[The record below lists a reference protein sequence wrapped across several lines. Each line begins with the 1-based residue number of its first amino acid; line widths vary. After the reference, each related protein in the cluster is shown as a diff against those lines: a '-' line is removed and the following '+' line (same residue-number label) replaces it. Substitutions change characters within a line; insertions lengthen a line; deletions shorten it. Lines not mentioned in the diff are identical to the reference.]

1 MKKQLIVIL
10 SAVSCVM
17 FALSS
22 SASPPDK
29 KAEDILKEGQQ
40 LTLKLCQTCHNYAGT
55 EQAGTV
61 GPPLVGM
68 KARFPDRKK
77 LYNIIYDPQVAL
89 KPHTMMPPFGR
100 NELLA
105 KDEIEKVIE
114 FLYTL

>member
-1 MKKQLIVIL
+1 VKKQAIVSLITMYCL
-10 SAVSCVM
+10 L

-22 SASPPDK
+22 FAAPP
-29 KAEDILKEGQQ
+29 AESNITQGKQLALKF
-40 LTLKLCQTCHNYAGT
+40 CQTCHDYQGT

-61 GPPLVGM
+61 APPLLGM

-77 LYNIIYDPQVAL
+77 LYSIIYDPQIAI

-105 KDEIEKVIE
+105 KDEIEKIID

>member
-1 MKKQLIVIL
+1 VKKLA
-10 SAVSCVM
+10 SAVLIAAFCAGYAFV
-17 FALSS
+17 S
-22 SASPPDK
+22 SAAPPDK
-29 KAEDILKEGQQ
+29 KTEDIIKEGQQ
-40 LTLKLCQTCHNYAGT
+40 LTLQFCQTCHDYAGT

-61 GPPLVGM
+61 APPLIGM

>member
-1 MKKQLIVIL
+1 MKKQLIAL
-10 SAVSCVM
+10 LTAVYCVL

-22 SASPPDK
+22 AAAPPDK
-29 KAEDILKEGQQ
+29 KTEDIIKEGQK
-40 LTLKLCQTCHNYAGT
+40 LTLKFCQTCHNYAGT
-55 EQAGTV
+55 DQAGTV
-61 GPPLVGM
+61 APPLLGM

>member
-1 MKKQLIVIL
+1 MKKNAIAVLV
-10 SAVSCVM
+10 SALCIS

-22 SASPPDK
+22 IAAPPAKTDTSVAQGQK
-29 KAEDILKEGQQ
+29 LALKF
-40 LTLKLCQTCHNYAGT
+40 CQACHQYQGT

-61 GPPLVGM
+61 APPLMGM
-68 KARFPDRKK
+68 KARFPDKKK

-89 KPHTMMPPFGR
+89 KRHTMMPPFGR

-105 KDEIEKVIE
+105 KEEIEKVIE

>member
-1 MKKQLIVIL
+1 VKNQTIAVLTAVYCIL
-10 SAVSCVM
+10 
-17 FALSS
+17 FALTS
-22 SASPPDK
+22 SAAPPAK
-29 KAEDILKEGQQ
+29 NETKISQGQQ
-40 LTLKLCQTCHNYAGT
+40 LALKFCQTCHDYQGT

-61 GPPLVGM
+61 APPLLGM

-77 LYNIIYDPQVAL
+77 LYNIIYDPQVAI

-105 KDEIEKVIE
+105 KDEIEKIID

>member
-1 MKKQLIVIL
+1 MKKQTILLSTAVIFGAFSL
-10 SAVSCVM
+10 TTLA
-17 FALSS
+17 A
-22 SASPPDK
+22 PPDK
-29 KAEDILKEGQQ
+29 KTEDIVKAGQE
-40 LTLKLCQTCHNYAGT
+40 LTLKLCQTCHDYAGT